1 VQRSPSLGANA
12 RCLLTDFTECFK
24 RSICCLIRN
33 PKRDITYAWLVS
45 LVLVLISFIVAC
57 VVASKLQ
64 KSNDAIDQASSFS
77 VVWTC
82 LLLILI
88 SIVGTVI
95 MRSFQTALSIGF
107 LLGVIFIMTQQML
120 IIFAIFAEL
129 AGQGDN
135 STAQTSSQEA
145 MAVFAF
151 FLFVV
156 YSAFGSMLA
165 VFRNDVIKEEVLQ
178 VDPAEADHDHKGGE
192 YGYAEED
199 NQM

>member
-1 VQRSPSLGANA
+1 MAIN
-12 RCLLTDFTECFK
+12 FTECFK

-33 PKRDITYAWLVS
+33 PKRDITYAWLIS
-45 LVLVLISFIVAC
+45 LVLVLISFIIAC
-57 VVASKLQ
+57 VVAAKLSG
-64 KSNDAIDQASSFS
+64 SNAAIDQASSFS

-82 LLLILI
+82 ILLIVI
-88 SIVGTVI
+88 SLVGTII
-95 MRSFQTALSIGF
+95 MRSYQTALSIGF

-129 AGQGDN
+129 AENPDN
-135 STAQTSSQEA
+135 TPAQTSSQEA

-156 YSAFGSMLA
+156 YAAFGSMLA

-178 VDPAEADHDHKGGE
+178 VDPAEEHHISGDDHAKE

>member
-1 VQRSPSLGANA
+1 M
-12 RCLLTDFTECFK
+12 
-24 RSICCLIRN
+24 
-33 PKRDITYAWLVS
+33 
-45 LVLVLISFIVAC
+45 FI
-57 VVASKLQ
+57 
-64 KSNDAIDQASSFS
+64 
-77 VVWTC
+77 
-82 LLLILI
+82 LLLICFICFI
-88 SIVGTVI
+88 SFVL
-95 MRSFQTALSIGF
+95 FQYQTALSIGF

-129 AGQGDN
+129 AENPDN
-135 STAQTSSQEA
+135 TPAQTSSQEA

-156 YSAFGSMLA
+156 YAAFGSMLA

-178 VDPAEADHDHKGGE
+178 VDPAEEHHISGDDHAKE

>member
-1 VQRSPSLGANA
+1 MAINFS
-12 RCLLTDFTECFK
+12 ECFK

-45 LVLVLISFIVAC
+45 LMLVLISFIIACIVA
-57 VVASKLQ
+57 AKLS
-64 KSNDAIDQASSFS
+64 KSNLAIDQASSFS

-82 LLLILI
+82 ILLIII
-88 SIVGTVI
+88 SIIGTVI
-95 MRSFQTALSIGF
+95 MRSYQTALSIGF
-107 LLGVIFIMTQQML
+107 LLGIIFIMTQQML
-120 IIFAIFAEL
+120 IIFAIFVEL
-129 AGQGDN
+129 SGSSGN
-135 STAQTSSQEA
+135 TPAQTSSQEA

-151 FLFVV
+151 FLFIV
-156 YSAFGSMLA
+156 YAAFGLMLA

-178 VDPAEADHDHKGGE
+178 IDPAEEGHHSIDGKGGAE

>member
-1 VQRSPSLGANA
+1 
-12 RCLLTDFTECFK
+12 
-24 RSICCLIRN
+24 
-33 PKRDITYAWLVS
+33 
-45 LVLVLISFIVAC
+45 
-57 VVASKLQ
+57 
-64 KSNDAIDQASSFS
+64 
-77 VVWTC
+77 
-82 LLLILI
+82 
-88 SIVGTVI
+88 
-95 MRSFQTALSIGF
+95 
-107 LLGVIFIMTQQML
+107 MTQQML

-178 VDPAEADHDHKGGE
+178 VDPAEAEHDHKGVE